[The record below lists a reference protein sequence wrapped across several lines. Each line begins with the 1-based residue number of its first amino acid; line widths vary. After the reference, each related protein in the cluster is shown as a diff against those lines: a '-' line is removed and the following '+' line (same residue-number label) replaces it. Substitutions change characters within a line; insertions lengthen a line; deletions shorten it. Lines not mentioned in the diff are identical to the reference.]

1 MWYQDS
7 HCESAR
13 AKATTSRDAYHP
25 PSLPPPRQVAHPAP
39 RRWQK
44 RRSRR
49 WFLAWLQRHVHQ
61 TLAVLA
67 VASLAV
73 SASGTVNVIVMADEI
88 GPVKAPWLGTY
99 YSVSVRA

>member
-13 AKATTSRDAYHP
+13 AKATTSRGAYPP

-61 TLAVLA
+61 TLAELA

-73 SASGTVNVIVMADEI
+73 SASGTVNVIVTADEI
-88 GPVKAPWLGTY
+88 GPVKARW
-99 YSVSVRA
+99 

>member
-1 MWYQDS
+1 MWYQGS

-13 AKATTSRDAYHP
+13 ATATTSRDAYHP
-25 PSLPPPRQVAHPAP
+25 PSLLPPRRVARQAP

-49 WFLAWLQRHVHQ
+49 WFLAWLQRDVHQ
-61 TLAVLA
+61 TLAELA

-73 SASGTVNVIVMADEI
+73 SASGNVNVIVMADEI
-88 GPVKAPWLGTY
+88 GPAKARWLGTY
-99 YSVSVRA
+99 YSVTAPA

>member
-7 HCESAR
+7 HYESAR
-13 AKATTSRDAYHP
+13 ATATTSRGASHP
-25 PSLPPPRQVAHPAP
+25 LSVPPPRRVARPAP

-44 RRSRR
+44 RHSHR

-61 TLAVLA
+61 TLAELA

-73 SASGTVNVIVMADEI
+73 FASGTVNKIVTADEI
-88 GPVKAPWLGTY
+88 GLAKA
-99 YSVSVRA
+99 R

>member
-7 HCESAR
+7 HCESAH
-13 AKATTSRDAYHP
+13 AKATTSRDAHHH
-25 PSLPPPRQVAHPAP
+25 PSLPPPRQVARPAP

-49 WFLAWLQRHVHQ
+49 WFLAWPPRHVHQ
-61 TLAVLA
+61 TLAELV

-73 SASGTVNVIVMADEI
+73 SASGTVNVIVTADEI
-88 GPVKAPWLGTY
+88 GPAMA
-99 YSVSVRA
+99 RC